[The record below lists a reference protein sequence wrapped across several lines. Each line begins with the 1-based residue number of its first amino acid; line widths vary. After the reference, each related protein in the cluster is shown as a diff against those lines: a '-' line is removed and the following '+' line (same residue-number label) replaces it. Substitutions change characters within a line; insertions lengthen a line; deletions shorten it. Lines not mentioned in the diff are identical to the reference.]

1 MPRGLSAELPRLLVQ
16 WAGPRPVE
24 SWRRGNAAAKRFVVL
39 SSCLGFA
46 LGLGGCSG
54 DVLKTASQP
63 VLHDV
68 NDPALNANLAAH
80 FPTAMDSRSG
90 PSGTSQPLIFP
101 GLDRAPPSAA
111 PGSTATGSGA
121 PARVASAVDGAVA
134 TGNGVEFNFD
144 NADISAVAKTLLG
157 DVLQAN
163 YIVDPRVQGNVTLA
177 SVGPIPRKN
186 VLPVFESVLRMQNAA
201 IVRDGNLVKIVPLPE
216 ASGSGNINVNSAQP
230 GYGVSIVPLRY
241 TSANTVSRVAE
252 SFLTRPGAIRADP
265 SGNILLIQGTAA
277 ERQVALEMV
286 ANFDVEWMQNQSV
299 GIYPLKATDPET
311 MVKEL
316 ERVFETAD
324 GGRGQGVIQ
333 FQPIT
338 RMNAVMAVAKSAK
351 VLERATQWVA
361 RLDRLDSNATTVRT
375 YRLKYGVSTQ
385 IAKVLNDLFLGKS
398 AATNSAASQVAPGSN
413 AGKSRLDSLDSNSSN
428 GSSGQSSTGQPLT
441 SGTTTGG
448 SGSSNPISAA
458 FESFADKGA
467 ADDDKNSKDGSGAS
481 GGTSSRGL
489 FQNVRISADSSN
501 NSIVIYSNQDDYR
514 LIENAV
520 RELDRPPLQ
529 VAIEATVA
537 EVTLTDD
544 LNYGVQYYLSS
555 HDLGLGHDNGAVGQL
570 STVTPSTTS
579 TTASGTTTSV
589 VTAAATTAQSALLS
603 SVGPGFNLLLGP
615 DSNPRAIIN
624 ALSTITNVKVLSS
637 PSLVVLD
644 NQPAL
649 LQVGD
654 EVPITTSSATLLTT
668 TSTVVNSINMV
679 NTGVI
684 LKVLPHVHA
693 NGSVQL
699 EIEQEISNV
708 VNPSQQ
714 TLTPTISQRR
724 VHSTV
729 AVTSG
734 QTVML
739 GGLISDSDSNTK
751 SGIPGLNQVQYLGDL
766 FGNTTKSK
774 QRQEIV
780 IFIKPQLIRNGVD
793 ARDVAEEFRRRL
805 RAMHGWGDEAVPRP
819 TVMYHK

>member
-1 MPRGLSAELPRLLVQ
+1 MPRTLSAEIPQLFAQ
-16 WAGPRPVE
+16 WAEARRVAP
-24 SWRRGNAAAKRFVVL
+24 WTRGNTAVRRFVVL
-39 SSCLGFA
+39 ASFLGFA
-46 LGLGGCSG
+46 LCLGGCSS

-63 VLHDV
+63 TLHDV
-68 NDPALNANLAAH
+68 NDPVLNANLAAR
-80 FPTAMDSRSG
+80 FPTPTDSRSG
-90 PSGTSQPLIFP
+90 PAGTSQPLIFP
-101 GLDRAPPSAA
+101 GLDRLLPGSAA
-111 PGSTATGSGA
+111 PASTASAPGA
-121 PARVASAVDGAVA
+121 PARVASAVDGAVT
-134 TGNGVEFNFD
+134 TGSGVEFNFD

-177 SVGPIPRKN
+177 SVGPVPRKD

-201 IVRDGNLVKIVPLPE
+201 IVHDGDLVKIVPLPE
-216 ASGSGNINVNSAQP
+216 ASGSGNISVNSAQP
-230 GYGVSIVPLRY
+230 GYGVSIVPLHY
-241 TSANTVSRVAE
+241 TSATTVTRMAE

-265 SGNILLIQGTAA
+265 SGNILLVQGTTA
-277 ERQVALEMV
+277 ERQAALEMV
-286 ANFDVEWMQNQSV
+286 ANFDVEWLKNQSV
-299 GIYPLKATDPET
+299 GLYPLKSTEPET

-316 ERVFETAD
+316 ERVFETGD

-351 VLERATQWVA
+351 VLESATQWIR
-361 RLDRLDSNATTVRT
+361 RLDRLDANATTVRT
-375 YRLKYGVSTQ
+375 YRLKYGISTQ
-385 IAKVLNDLFLGKS
+385 VAKVLNDLFLGRS
-398 AATNSAASQVAPGSN
+398 TASNSPASQVAPGTT
-413 AGKSRLDSLDSNSSN
+413 AGKSRLDSLDSGSSN
-428 GSSGQSSTGQPLT
+428 GSGGQSGTSQPLT
-441 SGTTTGG
+441 SGTTGGG
-448 SGSSNPISAA
+448 SGSSNPISTA
-458 FESFADKGA
+458 FEAFADKGA
-467 ADDDKNSKDGSGAS
+467 AGDDKNNKDDTGSV
-481 GGTSSRGL
+481 GGNSSRNVL
-489 FQNVRISADSSN
+489 QNVRITADATN
-501 NSIVIYSNQDDYR
+501 NSVVIYSNQDDYH
-514 LIENAV
+514 LIEAAV

-537 EVTLTDD
+537 EVTLTHD
-544 LNYGVQYYLSS
+544 LDYGVQYYLTS
-555 HDLGLGHDNGAVGQL
+555 HDVGLGHDNGSAAL
-570 STVTPSTTS
+570 LNTAASSTTQD
-579 TTASGTTTSV
+579 TTSA
-589 VTAAATTAQSALLS
+589 VTAAASAAQTALLS
-603 SVGPGFNLLLGP
+603 RVLPGFNLLLGP
-615 DSNPRAIIN
+615 ESDPRAIIN
-624 ALSTITNVKVLSS
+624 ALSTITSVKVLSS

-654 EVPITTSSATLLTT
+654 EVPVTTSSATLLNTT
-668 TSTVVNSINMV
+668 NTVVNSINMV

-684 LKVLPHVHA
+684 LKVLPHVHP
-693 NGSVQL
+693 NGSIQL

-708 VNPSQQ
+708 VDGDQQ

-739 GGLISDSDSNTK
+739 GGLISESNSNTK
-751 SGIPGLNQVQYLGDL
+751 SGIPGLNQIKYLGDL
-766 FGNTTKSK
+766 FGNTSKNK

-819 TVMYHK
+819 TLIYHK

>member
-1 MPRGLSAELPRLLVQ
+1 MPRNVCFELSRLF
-16 WAGPRPVE
+16 AGWTTPKRVA
-24 SWRRGNAAAKRFVVL
+24 SWTRIDSAAKR
-39 SSCLGFA
+39 S
-46 LGLGGCSG
+46 LGLGLFLCLVLGLGACSNNA
-54 DVLKTASQP
+54 LSAAQP
-63 VLHDV
+63 TLHDV
-68 NDPALNANLAAH
+68 NDPALNANLAARL
-80 FPTAMDSRSG
+80 PTPTDSRSASNRG
-90 PSGTSQPLIFP
+90 GQPLIFP
-101 GLDRAPPSAA
+101 GLDSAPASAS
-111 PGSTATGSGA
+111 PGSSASPASGA
-121 PARVASAVDGAVA
+121 QARVTSAVDGAVA

-157 DVLQAN
+157 DVLQSN

-177 SVGPIPRKN
+177 SVGPIARKD

-201 IVRDGNLVKIVPLPE
+201 VIRDGNLVKIVPLPE
-216 ASGSGNINVNSAQP
+216 AGGTGSISVDSVRP
-230 GYGVSIVPLRY
+230 GYGVSIVPLHY
-241 TSANTVSRVAE
+241 VSATTVTRMAE
-252 SFLTRPGAIRADP
+252 SFLARPGAIRADP
-265 SGNILLIQGTAA
+265 SGNILLVQGTTA
-277 ERQVALEMV
+277 ERQAALEMV
-286 ANFDVEWMQNQSV
+286 ANFDVEWLQNQSV
-299 GIYPLKATDPET
+299 GLYPLKSTEPDT
-311 MVKEL
+311 MIKEL
-316 ERVFETAD
+316 ERVFETRD

-351 VLERATQWVA
+351 VLQRATQWID
-361 RLDRLDSNATTVRT
+361 RLDRTDASAVTVRT
-375 YRLKYGVSTQ
+375 YRLKYGISTQ
-385 IAKVLNDLFLGKS
+385 VAKVLNDLFLGKS
-398 AATNSAASQVAPGSN
+398 NATNSAASQVAPGTN
-413 AGKSRLDSLDSNSSN
+413 AGKSRLDSLDGGSSN
-428 GSSGQSSTGQPLT
+428 GAGGQSGTGQPLT
-441 SGTTTGG
+441 SGGTGG
-448 SGSSNPISAA
+448 GMGSSNPIAAA

-467 ADDDKNSKDGSGAS
+467 AADDDKNNKNSAGGA
-481 GGTSSRGL
+481 GGNSSRGM
-489 FQNVRISADSSN
+489 FQNVRISADNSN
-501 NSIVIYSNQDDYR
+501 NSVVIYSNQDDYR
-514 LIENAV
+514 LIESAV

-537 EVTLTDD
+537 EVTLTND
-544 LNYGVQYYLSS
+544 LNYGVQYYLTS
-555 HDLGLGHDNGAVGQL
+555 HDVGLGHDNGSAARL
-570 STVTPSTTS
+570 NAPTS
-579 TTASGTTTSV
+579 SATSDATSA
-589 VTAAATTAQSALLS
+589 VTAAASTAQTALLS
-603 SVGPGFNLLLGP
+603 RVLPGFNLLLGSEA
-615 DSNPRAIIN
+615 DPRAIIN
-624 ALSTITNVKVLSS
+624 ALSTITSVKVLSS

-654 EVPITTSSATLLTT
+654 EVPVTTSSATLLNTT
-668 TSTVVNSINMV
+668 NTVVNSINMV

-708 VNPSQQ
+708 VNGDQQ

-739 GGLISDSDSNTK
+739 GGLISETDSNNK
-751 SGIPGLNQVQYLGDL
+751 SGIPGLNQIKYLGDL

-805 RAMHGWGDEAVPRP
+805 RAMHGWGDEPVPRQ
-819 TVMYHK
+819 TVIYHK

>member
-1 MPRGLSAELPRLLVQ
+1 M
-16 WAGPRPVE
+16 GP
-24 SWRRGNAAAKRFVVL
+24 A
-39 SSCLGFA
+39 
-46 LGLGGCSG
+46 
-54 DVLKTASQP
+54 D
-63 VLHDV
+63 
-68 NDPALNANLAAH
+68 AN
-80 FPTAMDSRSG
+80 
-90 PSGTSQPLIFP
+90 QPLIFP
-101 GLDRAPPSAA
+101 GLDR
-111 PGSTATGSGA
+111 TLA
-121 PARVASAVDGAVA
+121 PAEQASATPTRVASAGDGAVT
-134 TGNGVEFNFD
+134 TGSGVEFNFD

-157 DVLQAN
+157 DILQSN

-177 SVGPIPRKN
+177 SVGPIARKD

-216 ASGSGNINVNSAQP
+216 AGGTGSISVGSGQS
-230 GYGVSIVPLRY
+230 GYGVSIVPLHY
-241 TSANTVSRVAE
+241 VSATTVTRMAE
-252 SFLTRPGAIRADP
+252 SFLARPGAIRADP
-265 SGNILLIQGTAA
+265 SGNNLLIQGTTA
-277 ERQVALEMV
+277 ERQAALEMV
-286 ANFDVEWMQNQSV
+286 ANFDVEWLQNQSV
-299 GIYPLKATDPET
+299 GLYPLKSTEPDT
-311 MVKEL
+311 MIKEL
-316 ERVFETAD
+316 GRVFETGD

-351 VLERATQWVA
+351 VLQRATQWIA
-361 RLDRLDSNATTVRT
+361 RLDRADASAVTVRT

-385 IAKVLNDLFLGKS
+385 VAKVLNDLFFGKS
-398 AATNSAASQVAPGSN
+398 AATNSAASQVAPGTT
-413 AGKSRLDSLDSNSSN
+413 AAKSRIDSLDGDSNSNAN
-428 GSSGQSSTGQPLT
+428 GQSVTGQATTSSGTSTG
-441 SGTTTGG
+441 STG
-448 SGSSNPISAA
+448 SDPISTA
-458 FESFADKGA
+458 FQSFANKGA
-467 ADDDKNSKDGSGAS
+467 ADDDKNSKDTS
-481 GGTSSRGL
+481 GGSSSHSA

-501 NSIVIYSNQDDYR
+501 NSIVIYSNEDDYR
-514 LIENAV
+514 LIEDAV

-555 HDLGLGHDNGAVGQL
+555 HDVGLGNNNGSASL
-570 STVTPSTTS
+570 LTAPAAATTTTATG
-579 TTASGTTTSV
+579 TTASV
-589 VTAAATTAQSALLS
+589 VTSAASTAQSALLS
-603 SVGPGFNLLLGP
+603 SVGPGVNLLLGS

-624 ALSTITNVKVLSS
+624 ALSTITTVKVLSS

-668 TSTVVNSINMV
+668 TSTVVNSISMV

-693 NGSVQL
+693 NGAVQL

-708 VNPSQQ
+708 VNASQP

-729 AVTSG
+729 AMNSG

-739 GGLISDSDSNTK
+739 GGLISDSDSDTK
-751 SGIPGLNQVQYLGDL
+751 SGIPGINQIQYLGAL

-805 RAMHGWGDEAVPRP
+805 RAMHGWGDEAVPQP
-819 TVMYHK
+819 TVIYHK

>member
-1 MPRGLSAELPRLLVQ
+1 MPRNVCFELSRLF
-16 WAGPRPVE
+16 AGWTTPKRVA
-24 SWRRGNAAAKRFVVL
+24 SWTRIDSAAKR
-39 SSCLGFA
+39 S
-46 LGLGGCSG
+46 LGLGLFLCLVLDLGACSNNA
-54 DVLKTASQP
+54 LSAAQP
-63 VLHDV
+63 TLHDV
-68 NDPALNANLAAH
+68 NDSALNANLAAR
-80 FPTAMDSRSG
+80 FPTPTDSRSASNRG
-90 PSGTSQPLIFP
+90 GQPLIFP
-101 GLDRAPPSAA
+101 GLDSAPASAS
-111 PGSTATGSGA
+111 PGSSASPASGA
-121 PARVASAVDGAVA
+121 QARVASAVDGAVA

-157 DVLQAN
+157 DVLQSN

-177 SVGPIPRKN
+177 SVGPIARKD

-201 IVRDGNLVKIVPLPE
+201 VIRDGNLVKIVPLPE
-216 ASGSGNINVNSAQP
+216 AGGTGSISLDSVQP
-230 GYGVSIVPLRY
+230 GYGVSIVPLHY
-241 TSANTVSRVAE
+241 VSATTVTRMAE
-252 SFLTRPGAIRADP
+252 SFLARPGAIRADP
-265 SGNILLIQGTAA
+265 SGNILLVQGTTA
-277 ERQVALEMV
+277 ERQAALEMV
-286 ANFDVEWMQNQSV
+286 ANFDVEWLQNQSV
-299 GIYPLKATDPET
+299 GLYPLKSTEPDT
-311 MVKEL
+311 MIKEL
-316 ERVFETAD
+316 ERVFETRD

-351 VLERATQWVA
+351 VLQRATQWID
-361 RLDRLDSNATTVRT
+361 RLDRTDASAVTVRT

-385 IAKVLNDLFLGKS
+385 VAKVLNDLFLGKS
-398 AATNSAASQVAPGSN
+398 NATNSAASQVAPGTN
-413 AGKSRLDSLDSNSSN
+413 AGKSRLDSLDGGSSN
-428 GSSGQSSTGQPLT
+428 GAGGQSGTGQPLT
-441 SGTTTGG
+441 SGGTGG
-448 SGSSNPISAA
+448 GMGSSNPIAAA

-467 ADDDKNSKDGSGAS
+467 AADDDKNNKNSAGGA
-481 GGTSSRGL
+481 GGNSSRGM
-489 FQNVRISADSSN
+489 FQNVRISADNSN
-501 NSIVIYSNQDDYR
+501 NSVVIYSNQDDYR
-514 LIENAV
+514 LIESAV

-537 EVTLTDD
+537 EVTLTND
-544 LNYGVQYYLSS
+544 LNYGVQYYLTS
-555 HDLGLGHDNGAVGQL
+555 HDVGLGHDNGSAARL
-570 STVTPSTTS
+570 NAPTS
-579 TTASGTTTSV
+579 SATSDATSA
-589 VTAAATTAQSALLS
+589 VTAAASTAQTALLS
-603 SVGPGFNLLLGP
+603 RVLPGFNLLLGSEA
-615 DSNPRAIIN
+615 DPRAIIN
-624 ALSTITNVKVLSS
+624 ALSTITSVKVLSS

-649 LQVGD
+649 LQVGN
-654 EVPITTSSATLLTT
+654 EVPVTTSSATLLNTT
-668 TSTVVNSINMV
+668 NTVVNSINMV

-708 VNPSQQ
+708 VNGDQQ

-739 GGLISDSDSNTK
+739 GGLISETDSNNK
-751 SGIPGLNQVQYLGDL
+751 SGIPGLNQIKYLGDL

-805 RAMHGWGDEAVPRP
+805 RAMHGWGDEPVPRQ
-819 TVMYHK
+819 TVIYHK

>member
-1 MPRGLSAELPRLLVQ
+1 MPRKLCSELLRLFAGWTTPKRVAS
-16 WAGPRPVE
+16 WARID
-24 SWRRGNAAAKRFVVL
+24 SAAKR
-39 SSCLGFA
+39 S
-46 LGLGGCSG
+46 LGLGLFFCLVLCLGACSNNA
-54 DVLKTASQP
+54 LNAAQP
-63 VLHDV
+63 TLHDV
-68 NDPALNANLAAH
+68 NDPALNANLAAR
-80 FPTAMDSRSG
+80 FPTQTNSRSD
-90 PSGTSQPLIFP
+90 SGGSTRPLIFP
-101 GLDRAPPSAA
+101 GLDGAPASAT
-111 PGSTATGSGA
+111 PGSSASPASG
-121 PARVASAVDGAVA
+121 PQARVASAVEGAVA

-157 DVLQAN
+157 DVLQSN

-177 SVGPIPRKN
+177 SVGPIARKD

-201 IVRDGNLVKIVPLPE
+201 VVRDGNLVKIVPLPE
-216 ASGSGNINVNSAQP
+216 ASGTGNISLDSVQP
-230 GYGVSIVPLRY
+230 GYGVSIVPLHY
-241 TSANTVSRVAE
+241 TSATTVTRMAE
-252 SFLTRPGAIRADP
+252 SFLARPGAIRADP
-265 SGNILLIQGTAA
+265 SGNILLIQGTTA
-277 ERQVALEMV
+277 ERQAALEMV
-286 ANFDVEWMQNQSV
+286 ANFDVEWLQNQSV
-299 GIYPLKATDPET
+299 GLYPLKSTEPDT
-311 MVKEL
+311 MIKEL
-316 ERVFETAD
+316 DRVFETRD

-351 VLERATQWVA
+351 VLQRATQWIQ
-361 RLDRLDSNATTVRT
+361 RLDRTDASAVTVRS

-385 IAKVLNDLFLGKS
+385 VAKVLNDLFLGKS
-398 AATNSAASQVAPGSN
+398 TATNSAASQVAPGTN
-413 AGKSRLDSLDSNSSN
+413 AGKSRLDSLDSGSSN
-428 GSSGQSSTGQPLT
+428 GTNGQSGTGQPLT
-441 SGTTTGG
+441 SGGTSAG
-448 SGSSNPISAA
+448 SGSSNPIAAA

-467 ADDDKNSKDGSGAS
+467 AADDKNSKNDSAA
-481 GGTSSRGL
+481 GGGNSSRGIL
-489 FQNVRISADSSN
+489 QNVRISADSSN
-501 NSIVIYSNQDDYR
+501 NSVVIYSNQDDYR
-514 LIENAV
+514 LIEGAV

-544 LNYGVQYYLSS
+544 LNYGVQYYITS
-555 HDLGLGHDNGAVGQL
+555 HDLGLGHDNGSGAL
-570 STVTPSTTS
+570 LNASTNGTTS
-579 TTASGTTTSV
+579 DTTSA
-589 VTAAATTAQSALLS
+589 VTAAASAAQSALLS
-603 SVGPGFNLLLGP
+603 RVVPGFNLLLG
-615 DSNPRAIIN
+615 SETNPRAIIN
-624 ALSTITNVKVLSS
+624 ALSTITTVKVLSS

-654 EVPITTSSATLLTT
+654 EVPVTTSSATLLNA

-708 VNPSQQ
+708 VNPNQQ

-739 GGLISDSDSNTK
+739 GGLISESDNNNK
-751 SGIPGLNQVQYLGDL
+751 SGIPGLNQIQYLGDL

-805 RAMHGWGDEAVPRP
+805 RAMHGWGDEPIPRQ
-819 TVMYHK
+819 TVIYRK